1 MSNHININNN
11 NKMEGRMTKP
21 KVSAYIPKAV
31 VRWLDTGH
39 KLGLLSRKDEYKFV
53 AKYMSLRA
61 NNGTVLRKEAGTP
74 DNLDKE
80 LVSEIADGK
89 VFTHGEM
96 TERLKKKIPFQTPST
111 LYHRLQKLVEDGV
124 MEKTSVGGKVLYTR
138 KSVQDKDK
146 Q

>member
-53 AKYMSLRA
+53 AKYMS
-61 NNGTVLRKEAGTP
+61 
-74 DNLDKE
+74 
-80 LVSEIADGK
+80 
-89 VFTHGEM
+89 
-96 TERLKKKIPFQTPST
+96 
-111 LYHRLQKLVEDGV
+111 
-124 MEKTSVGGKVLYTR
+124 
-138 KSVQDKDK
+138 
-146 Q
+146 